1 MIAMRPILE
10 QDVIDLLNN
19 GRFEDEIDGYVIM
32 NGAEY
37 LGYALYRV
45 QDGCTTVLAC
55 ETQSN
60 ALVDGAVRACV
71 AAGGNAGAD
80 RFCVNKEDQ
89 ALAKWASVFLHGAK
103 EIVPNGELFGHCT

>member
-1 MIAMRPILE
+1 MRPILE

-19 GRFEDEIDGYVIM
+19 GRFDEDIDGYVIM
-32 NGAEY
+32 NGPEY

-45 QDGCTTVLAC
+45 DGECTSVLAC

-71 AAGGNAGAD
+71 AAGENAGAA
-80 RFCVNKEDQ
+80 RFRVNREDA
-89 ALAKWASVFLHGAK
+89 ALDAWARVFLHGAK
-103 EIVPNGELFGHCT
+103 ETVENAELFHHCT

>member
-45 QDGCTTVLAC
+45 RDGCTTVLAL
-55 ETQSN
+55 S
-60 ALVDGAVRACV
+60 LI
-71 AAGGNAGAD
+71 
-80 RFCVNKEDQ
+80 
-89 ALAKWASVFLHGAK
+89 H
-103 EIVPNGELFGHCT
+103 I

>member
-37 LGYALYRV
+37 LGYALYHV

-55 ETQSN
+55 ETQTN

-71 AAGGNAGAD
+71 AAGENAGAKCF
-80 RFCVNKEDQ
+80 RVNRDDA
-89 ALAKWASVFLHGAK
+89 ALAKWASVFLHGGK
-103 EIVPNGELFGHCT
+103 DVVQNSELFGHCT

>member
-19 GRFEDEIDGYVIM
+19 GRFSEDIDGYVIM

-45 QDGCTTVLAC
+45 DGECTSVLAC

-71 AAGGNAGAD
+71 AAGENAGAV
-80 RFCVNKEDQ
+80 RFRVNREDP
-89 ALAKWASVFLHGAK
+89 ALDKWASVFLHGARATA
-103 EIVPNGELFGHCT
+103 ENSELFRHCT

>member
-10 QDVIDLLNN
+10 QDVINLLND
-19 GRFEDEIDGYVIM
+19 GRFEEDIDGYVIM
-32 NGAEY
+32 DGPQY

-55 ETQSN
+55 QTQTN

-71 AAGGNAGAD
+71 AAGENAGAD
-80 RFCVNKEDQ
+80 RFCINRDDP
-89 ALAKWASVFLHGAK
+89 ALDTWASVFLHGAK
-103 EIVPNGELFGHCT
+103 NEAPNTDLFSHCS